1 MSMLARF
8 ENGELEAVLF
18 DLDGT
23 LVDTAPDMVGA
34 LQGLQRDKG
43 YPPVSYDLGR
53 SHVSNGAL
61 GLLRIGFPD
70 TDQAFR
76 DRLLCEF
83 IERYKE
89 NLCAKSRVFDRID
102 SLLDQLDLANLPWGV
117 VTNKPAHLT
126 EPLMDSLQLTDRCAC
141 IVSGD
146 TLNTRKP
153 DPAPMLYAC
162 ELARVRPGSAVYI
175 GDAARDIEAGK
186 AAGMATIAA
195 AYGYIL
201 DEDDPALWNA
211 DVVVANT
218 QELAKIVS
226 KAVNLAVQ

>member
-1 MSMLARF
+1 MSTPARL
-8 ENGELEAVLF
+8 ESGELEAVFF

-34 LQGLQRDKG
+34 LQDLQRDKG
-43 YPPVSYDLGR
+43 YPPVAYHIGR
-53 SHVSNGAL
+53 SNVSNGAL
-61 GLLRIGFPD
+61 GLLQIGFPD
-70 TDQAFR
+70 TDQAYR
-76 DRLLCEF
+76 DRLMCEY
-83 IERYKE
+83 IDRYKE
-89 NLCAKSRVFDRID
+89 SLCARSRVFDGID
-102 SLLDQLDLANLPWGV
+102 SLLDNLDLAKLAWGV

-126 EPLMDSLQLTDRCAC
+126 EPLMEHLRLADRCAC

-146 TLNTRKP
+146 TLKARKP

-162 ELARVRPGSAVYI
+162 ELAGVRPESTIYV
-175 GDAARDIEAGK
+175 GDASRDIEAGR

-201 DEDDPALWNA
+201 DDDDPARWDA
-211 DVVVANT
+211 DAVVADT

-226 KAVNLAVQ
+226 KAVNLGAQ